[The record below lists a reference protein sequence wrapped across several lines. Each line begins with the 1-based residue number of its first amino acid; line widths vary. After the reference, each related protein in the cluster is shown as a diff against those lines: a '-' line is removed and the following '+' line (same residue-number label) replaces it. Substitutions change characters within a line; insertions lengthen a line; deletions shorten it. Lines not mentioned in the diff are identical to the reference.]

1 MAQRWKLEGI
11 AACVV
16 ALGSLLL
23 AASAPAKFRGAPN
36 SGLQSALEQI
46 VDAPGGPPGVSVLID
61 RGQHS
66 EYLWAGVADVRSDR
80 PPTPLDHFRIASVAK
95 AFNSYIGVK
104 LVGNGALSFE
114 TTLKASIPG
123 VLPAAEG
130 VKLRELLQHTSG
142 IAEYISTPAF
152 GERLNADPAA
162 YISPLE
168 LTGYARDL
176 PLEFAPSSQ
185 YEYSDTDN
193 IAAGLIE
200 EAASGLNYEQLLQR
214 RVFGP
219 LKMPNSSLP
228 RTIAMP
234 RPFMHGYDIEP
245 GKPPED
251 VSELINPAG
260 AWASGGI
267 VSTPL
272 DLARFVRRYVPTV
285 LAATQDLEASLPAR
299 LLLAAGTREERR
311 RPRDLPLP
319 DRVRHRLRPHR
330 LLPRLPHPARRQ
342 PEREALGRL
351 RRHLP
356 DRSRRP
362 GPAESRHGDH
372 QGAGSRHLSR
382 PRLAERLRPI
392 PIGLPLNFFELRL
405 RLRTSAGREKVQ
417 DVPALPG

>member
-1 MAQRWKLEGI
+1 MGQRSRMVGI

-16 ALGSLLL
+16 ALAGLLL

-36 SGLQSALEQI
+36 SGLQRAIEQI
-46 VDAPGGPPGVSVLID
+46 VNAPGGPPGVSVLID
-61 RGQHS
+61 RGRHS
-66 EYLWAGVADVRSDR
+66 EYVWAGVADVRSDR

-95 AFNSYIGVK
+95 AFNSYIAVK
-104 LVGNGALSFE
+104 LAADGALSLD

-142 IAEYISTPAF
+142 IAEYISTRAF

-168 LTGYARDL
+168 LTDYVRNA
-176 PLEFAPSSQ
+176 PLGFAPGSE
-185 YEYSDTDN
+185 YHYSDTDN

-200 EAASGLNYEQLLQR
+200 EAASGLRYEQLLQR

-219 LKMPNSSLP
+219 LKMPDSSLP

-234 RPFMHGYDIEP
+234 RPFMHGYDVES

-272 DLARFVRRYVPTV
+272 DLARFARRYVPTV
-285 LAATQDLEASLPAR
+285 LAATQDLEGPFRPGSSSPPGPGKNSAGLGIFRYRTGCGTVYGHTGSFPGYR
-299 LLLAAGTREERR
+299 ILLAASPNGKHSVVFVTTSQIV
-311 RPRDLPLP
+311 PGGQGSPQ
-319 DRVRHRLRPHR
+319 VAAAITKAQ
-330 LLPRLPHPARRQ
+330 ARAVCR
-342 PEREALGRL
+342 ALG
-351 RRHLP
+351 
-356 DRSRRP
+356 
-362 GPAESRHGDH
+362 
-372 QGAGSRHLSR
+372 
-382 PRLAERLRPI
+382 
-392 PIGLPLNFFELRL
+392 
-405 RLRTSAGREKVQ
+405 
-417 DVPALPG
+417 

>member
-1 MAQRWKLEGI
+1 MGQRWKPAGI

-16 ALGSLLL
+16 ALAGLLF
-23 AASAPAKFRGAPN
+23 AASAPAKFRGARD
-36 SGLQSALEQI
+36 SGLQRALERI

-61 RGQHS
+61 RGRHS

-95 AFNSYIGVK
+95 AFNSYVGVK
-104 LVGNGALSFE
+104 LIGDGALSFE
-114 TTLKASIPG
+114 TMLRDLIPE
-123 VLPAAEG
+123 VLPAAES

-142 IAEYISTPAF
+142 IAEYIAAPAF

-168 LTGYARDL
+168 LTDYVREA
-176 PLEFAPSSQ
+176 PLEFAPGSR
-185 YEYSDTDN
+185 YHYSDTDN

-200 EAASGLNYEQLLQR
+200 EAASGLPYEQLLQR

-219 LKMPNSSLP
+219 LQMRNSSLP

-234 RPFMHGYDIEP
+234 RPFMHGYDVEP

-272 DLARFVRRYVPTV
+272 DLARFASRYVPTV
-285 LAATQDLEASLPAR
+285 LGATQDLEGAFRPGSSSPPGPGRNSAGLGIFRYRTGCGTAYGHTGSFPGYR
-299 LLLAAGTREERR
+299 ILLAASPNGKRSVVFVATSQIVPGGQGSPQVATAITEAQ
-311 RPRDLPLP
+311 
-319 DRVRHRLRPHR
+319 
-330 LLPRLPHPARRQ
+330 ARAVCR
-342 PEREALGRL
+342 ALG
-351 RRHLP
+351 
-356 DRSRRP
+356 
-362 GPAESRHGDH
+362 
-372 QGAGSRHLSR
+372 
-382 PRLAERLRPI
+382 
-392 PIGLPLNFFELRL
+392 
-405 RLRTSAGREKVQ
+405 
-417 DVPALPG
+417 